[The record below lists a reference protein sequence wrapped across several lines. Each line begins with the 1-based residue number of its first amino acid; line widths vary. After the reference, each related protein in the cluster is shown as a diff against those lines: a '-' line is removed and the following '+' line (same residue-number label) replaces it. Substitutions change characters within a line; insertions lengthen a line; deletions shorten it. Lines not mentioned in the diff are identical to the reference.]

1 MKQNEKIILPI
12 DSHIPEILEAV
23 KNYSTIIVKA
33 SPGSG
38 KTTRLP
44 WILSQEI
51 KQKIAVLEP
60 RRLAAKLAA
69 RRIAEENGLILG
81 QEIGYHFRFEKNIQ
95 KDSKVIFYTEG
106 TFLKKFLNDPYLKD
120 IDLVIL
126 DEFHERHL
134 ETDLALALL
143 RDLQSKK
150 ELKII
155 LMSATIETDM
165 KEQFKNCICIE
176 IEARLFPVEIKYLPN
191 QPSILKMP
199 LELKVKRTLEETSG
213 DTLVFLPG
221 MREMIKTKEVLSQS
235 YHVLLLHAD
244 LSKEEQERA
253 LLSSSERKIIL
264 STNIA
269 ESSLTIPGI
278 RTVIDSGIQRES
290 WYSPWNGLK
299 YIHDVPV
306 TQSSAV
312 QRAGRAGRTGPG
324 LCYRLYSEFDFN
336 ERKHFTAP
344 EIDRADLT
352 DICLLV
358 KATDLSPRWPKKP
371 DLDKWQKSIDLLTKL
386 GAVENDKITTTGKR
400 MIEYPLDSRI
410 ARVLISGE
418 NLPLKSKETLLKFIC
433 QEIEQ
438 DKSGTLNKRLNFY
451 LKSEGKD
458 QSPWEKC
465 LLTGFIDQVAK
476 YRSKQKDFIHYS
488 GKIIKAHH
496 GLNNLE
502 DGFYLILNITQR
514 QEAIQVISVWEEW
527 FWEIE
532 PFPLQE
538 ELDFDL
544 SEQIIIKRK
553 TKIGSI
559 VLEEHQIKPT
569 WSSLD
574 SKIKNR
580 ILILLKTY
588 TSKKIEAVK
597 SNPKFE
603 KLNFW
608 ANQNDINLSLIIES
622 LKIENYFVQNEQLNW
637 ENFETFFLNYLERDL
652 GAKDIEKILPSK
664 INLGGRKELPIF
676 YPIGLDPYLEA
687 PIQDFYGISETPKI
701 MSGKI
706 SLTLRLL
713 GPHKRPIQIT
723 KDLKNF
729 WQKTYKE
736 IKKEYERDYP
746 RHYWPEHPWEAKPF
760 LLKSHLPKV

>member
-44 WILSQEI
+44 WALTSQI

-69 RRIAEENGLILG
+69 KRIAEENRLNLG

-95 KDSKVIFYTEG
+95 DDSKLIFYTEG

-143 RDLQSKK
+143 RELQLKK

-155 LMSATIETDM
+155 LMSATIETDI
-165 KEQFKNCICIE
+165 KEQFENCVTIE
-176 IEARLFPVEIKYLPN
+176 IEAKQHPVEIKYLPN
-191 QPSILKMP
+191 QPSIIGLP
-199 LELKVKRTLEETSG
+199 LELKVKKTIEETSG

-221 MREMIKTKEVLSQS
+221 MREMLKTKEVLSHIS
-235 YHVLLLHAD
+235 NVLLLHAD
-244 LSKEEQERA
+244 LSKEEQDKA
-253 LLSSSERKIIL
+253 LQTLSERKIIL
-264 STNIA
+264 ATNIA

-278 RTVIDSGIQRES
+278 KTVIDSGIQRES

-306 TQSSAV
+306 TKSSAI

-324 LCYRLYSEFDFN
+324 VCYRLYSEFDFN
-336 ERKHFTAP
+336 ERKNYTIP
-344 EIDRADLT
+344 EIDKADLT

-358 KATDLSPRWPKKP
+358 MATGLSPKWPKNP
-371 DLDKWQKSIDLLTKL
+371 DLDKWQKAIELLRRL
-386 GAVENDKITTTGKR
+386 GALEGDKITITGKR

-418 NLPLKSKETLLKFIC
+418 NLELKSKEKLLKFVC

-438 DKSGTLNKRLNFY
+438 DKSGSLLRRLSFY
-451 LKSEGKD
+451 LKSEGNDKF
-458 QSPWEKC
+458 PWEKC

-476 YRSKQKDFIHYS
+476 YRSKQKDFIHFS

-496 GLNNLE
+496 SLNNLE

-527 FWEIE
+527 FWELE
-532 PFPLQE
+532 SFPIQE
-538 ELDFDL
+538 ELDFEVG
-544 SEQIIIKRK
+544 EQIIIKEK

-559 VLEEHQIKPT
+559 VLEEKQIKPT

-574 SKIKNR
+574 YKVQNKL
-580 ILILLKTY
+580 LIQLNTISL
-588 TSKKIEAVK
+588 KKIENIK

-603 KLNFW
+603 KLSFW
-608 ANQNDINLSLIIES
+608 ALQKNTPIASIMDSFRISSYFSENDQLS
-622 LKIENYFVQNEQLNW
+622 W
-637 ENFETFFLNYLERDL
+637 ENFEKFFINYLENEL
-652 GAKDIEKILPSK
+652 GATDIETQLPSK
-664 INLGGRKELPIF
+664 VYLGGKRELIIH
-676 YPIGLDPYLEA
+676 YPVGLAPYLEA
-687 PIQDFYGISETPKI
+687 PIQDFYGLRETPTI

-706 SLTLRLL
+706 SLTLKLL

-723 KDLKNF
+723 KDLKSF
-729 WQKTYKE
+729 WEKTYKE
-736 IKKEYERDYP
+736 MKKEYERDYP
-746 RHYWPEHPWEAKPF
+746 RHYWPENPLEAKPF
-760 LLKSHLPKV
+760 LLKSHLPKA